1 MSIVL
6 FLVFILNA
14 FILVGYFY
22 SLFFNKKFKNQGPLS
37 YIVVM
42 IGMYALYVMG
52 NLYRDYTLYESLM
65 VSVVMAVESFAF
77 KINFDAI
84 RLYLFEDTFYRVT
97 FIFGYM
103 VAIMTSISLLLDFV
117 LLKTK
122 NNLRY
127 ILHKKKFSQV
137 IIGVDE
143 YSIQYHLN
151 EKDTSIFWPLN
162 DDEIQYL
169 VRHRLQFIQKKVCT
183 DSFNKFCQF
192 REITHFVSFKVNE
205 DDNIKVLNLLEPI
218 QNKMVYHIM
227 TNVDNFRIYE
237 QYKTDKM
244 DIHLFSLHDVLSKQ
258 LHMQHPLSKYIPQK
272 HLNNAKLQEA
282 QVHVHLL
289 GFGET
294 NQRNFY
300 NAVINN
306 QFIKM
311 DRNVPISN
319 PVQYWIYDKNPT
331 IFEKHVI
338 NPIQS
343 EYVDITHKVSTKVL
357 DFDGTGVRNL
367 IENLDFNDTSLHFF
381 YIAYGNDVQNL
392 KTAIEI
398 LNAIEE
404 GKSYHI
410 FSRVKTK
417 HNYILDEKI
426 TTFGSLDEILNAH
439 NILRLHI
446 DDLSIKKAYEYAKPG
461 VEIKDYWMSLDEFT
475 KESNRAMVMNFPFKQ
490 GLLSSI
496 QNQMITLND
505 EIYRNLSYQEH
516 LRWNAFHIMNGFKV
530 MALKDIYIQGNKTIN
545 KNLKLKT
552 HACIRN
558 FEGLYDYQ
566 ETVKRLWINQGL
578 DEEQAKEKADIIKYD
593 DEVIQLMIRK
603 FKEEL

>member
-14 FILVGYFY
+14 FILIGYFY
-22 SLFFNKKFKNQGPLS
+22 SLFSNKKFKNQRPLS

-42 IGMYALYVMG
+42 IGMYTLYVMG
-52 NLYRDYTLYESLM
+52 NLYRDYALYESLM
-65 VSVVMAVESFAF
+65 VSVVMAVESFVF

-97 FIFGYM
+97 FIFGYL
-103 VAIMTSISLLLDFV
+103 VAIMTSISILLDFV

-127 ILHKKKFSQV
+127 WLHRKKFTQV
-137 IIGVDE
+137 IIGIDE

-183 DSFNKFCQF
+183 QSINKFCQL
-192 REITHFVSFKVNE
+192 REITHFISFKVNE
-205 DDNIKVLNLLEPI
+205 DDNIKVINLLESV
-218 QNKMVYHIM
+218 QNKIAYHIM
-227 TNVDNFRIYE
+227 TNVDNYPIYE

-244 DIHLFSLHDVLSKQ
+244 EIHLFSLHDVLSKQ

-272 HLNNAKLQEA
+272 HLNNAKLQDA

-289 GFGET
+289 GFGDT

-300 NAVINN
+300 NAMINN
-306 QFIKM
+306 QFIKI
-311 DRNVPISN
+311 DRNVPTSN
-319 PVQYWIYDKNPT
+319 PVEYWLYDKNAA
-331 IFEKHVI
+331 IFDKHVI
-338 NPIQS
+338 YPIHS

-357 DFDGTGVRNL
+357 DFEGIGVRNL
-367 IENLDFNDTSLHFF
+367 IENLDSKDSSIHFF
-381 YIAYGNDVQNL
+381 YIAYGSDVQNL

-398 LNAIEE
+398 LNTMED
-404 GKSYHI
+404 SNSFHI

-417 HNYILDEKI
+417 HNYVLNDKI
-426 TTFGSLDEILNAH
+426 TTFGSFDEILNAH

-446 DDLSIKKAYEYAKPG
+446 DDLAIKKAYEYAKPG
-461 VEIKDYWMSLDEFT
+461 VDIKDYWMSLDEFT

-490 GLLSSI
+490 GLLSAIENPTTS
-496 QNQMITLND
+496 LNE

-530 MALKDIYIQGNKTIN
+530 MPLKDIYIQENKTIN
-545 KNLKLKT
+545 KNIKLKI

-566 ETVKRLWINQGL
+566 ETVKRLWIDQGL
-578 DEEQAKEKADIIKYD
+578 AEDKAKEKADIIKYD
-593 DEVIQLMIRK
+593 DEVIQLLIRK
-603 FKEEL
+603 FKAEL